1 MCKVEKAFENVV
13 LKNDAVKIALWYY
26 TYMFLIFLLRCSIS

>member
-1 MCKVEKAFENVV
+1 MCKVEKVFKNIV

-26 TYMFLIFLLRCSIS
+26 TSMFPIFLLRCSIS